1 MTCNHFDGI
10 VYVVKIAFFRLY
22 LFSSLIL
29 WKERFAY
36 FSANREFNLDKYTTP
51 KLCQLP
57 SVTELRAAL
66 LASEGSEVKQ
76 QIASLF
82 DEDTFVELSA
92 YTKRGYSQF
101 LNTEKTNEFEG
112 VICGYGAIDGKLV
125 FAFAEDAERM
135 GGAIDDRHAKKI
147 CDLYKLATENGAPVI
162 GIFNSNGI
170 DVFEG
175 TAGLAAY
182 GRIMTAVTKASGVI
196 PQIAFISGKCIGTC
210 AAIASLFD
218 IVVKDKNATFYV
230 SSPVLTNIE
239 GAQDDVIALNDNFD
253 DCIRY
258 IKSLISFLP
267 CNSSIGIQAADVC
280 TDNLNRKLGDTDFGG
295 QAADVISA
303 IADNGVYYE
312 LSAGFAKVATTAF
325 TTIGGVRC
333 GVVATSFAID
343 EGRITS
349 DAAKKIAKFV
359 NFCDSFSIPVVT
371 LVDSLGLAIDAENEH
386 CFAPEIGRLIFSYA
400 SSAVPKVTVIL
411 NHAIGASFV
420 LLGSKSLGA
429 DIVYTLDN
437 AEIGALNANSGVA
450 FAWDQYITEK
460 KTRESLIEDWKMSV
474 SSPVHAAESGEIDDI
489 ISVNELRARICS
501 ALLMLSYK
509 GAHCSVARRKVLPL

>member
-1 MTCNHFDGI
+1 MCPLS
-10 VYVVKIAFFRLY
+10 ASPPEFFLICHLANQEFALNKY
-22 LFSSLIL
+22 TKPTFSSLPTAAQL
-29 WKERFAY
+29 
-36 FSANREFNLDKYTTP
+36 RE
-51 KLCQLP
+51 
-57 SVTELRAAL
+57 SLRATESGEAR
-66 LASEGSEVKQ
+66 E
-76 QIASLF
+76 QINALF
-82 DEDTFVELSA
+82 DPDTFVEISA
-92 YTKRGYSQF
+92 YTKRAFSEF
-101 LNTEKTNEFEG
+101 LSNEKSEEFEG
-112 VICGYGAIDGKLV
+112 VICGYGAVDGKLV
-125 FAFAEDAERM
+125 FAFVEDASRM

-312 LSAGFAKVATTAF
+312 LSAGFAKVADAMLAQ
-325 TTIGGVRC
+325 
-333 GVVATSFAID
+333 GVV
-343 EGRITS
+343 
-349 DAAKKIAKFV
+349 
-359 NFCDSFSIPVVT
+359 
-371 LVDSLGLAIDAENEH
+371 
-386 CFAPEIGRLIFSYA
+386 
-400 SSAVPKVTVIL
+400 
-411 NHAIGASFV
+411 
-420 LLGSKSLGA
+420 
-429 DIVYTLDN
+429 
-437 AEIGALNANSGVA
+437 
-450 FAWDQYITEK
+450 
-460 KTRESLIEDWKMSV
+460 
-474 SSPVHAAESGEIDDI
+474 
-489 ISVNELRARICS
+489 
-501 ALLMLSYK
+501 
-509 GAHCSVARRKVLPL
+509 